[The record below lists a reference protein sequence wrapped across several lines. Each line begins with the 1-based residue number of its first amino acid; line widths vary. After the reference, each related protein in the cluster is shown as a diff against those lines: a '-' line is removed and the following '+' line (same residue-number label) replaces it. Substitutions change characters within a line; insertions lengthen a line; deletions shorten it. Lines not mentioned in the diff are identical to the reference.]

1 MNQYKIEMKEIFR
14 KEILVCAES
23 ESEATDIVEKAYLR
37 TNMLDHSYK
46 DLAAV
51 ETKVIEK
58 REENE
63 YEEIEEENIIDKK
76 SRENIKETIDQM
88 YENIKE
94 TIDQMYE
101 NIKEMD
107 NALTED
113 DIVYIDMLIENL
125 EDNLEDL
132 KDVVRKIE

>member
-23 ESEATDIVEKAYLR
+23 EKEATDIVEKAYLR

-51 ETKVIEK
+51 ETKVIGK
-58 REENE
+58 REENSYDE
-63 YEEIEEENIIDKK
+63 MEEENIIDKE
-76 SRENIKETIDQM
+76 SRENIKETINQM
-88 YENIKE
+88 YENL
-94 TIDQMYE
+94 
-101 NIKEMD
+101 KEMD
-107 NALTED
+107 NALIED

-125 EDNLEDL
+125 EDNIEDL
-132 KDVVRKIE
+132 KEVVREIE

>member
-88 YENIKE
+88 N
-94 TIDQMYE
+94 E

-132 KDVVRKIE
+132 KEVVREIE

>member
-23 ESEATDIVEKAYLR
+23 EKEATDIVEKAYLR

-51 ETKVIEK
+51 ETKIIGK
-58 REENE
+58 REENNYGE
-63 YEEIEEENIIDKK
+63 MEEENIIDKE
-76 SRENIKETIDQM
+76 SRENIKGTIDQM
-88 YENIKE
+88 YENL
-94 TIDQMYE
+94 
-101 NIKEMD
+101 KEMD
-107 NALTED
+107 NALVED

-125 EDNLEDL
+125 EDNIEDL
-132 KDVVRKIE
+132 KEVVREIE

>member
-23 ESEATDIVEKAYLR
+23 EKEATDIVEKAYLR

-51 ETKVIEK
+51 ETKVIGK
-58 REENE
+58 REENNYDE
-63 YEEIEEENIIDKK
+63 MEEENIIDKE
-76 SRENIKETIDQM
+76 SRENIKVTIDQM
-88 YENIKE
+88 YENL
-94 TIDQMYE
+94 
-101 NIKEMD
+101 KEMD
-107 NALTED
+107 NALVED

-125 EDNLEDL
+125 EDNIEDL
-132 KDVVRKIE
+132 KEIVREIE

>member
-23 ESEATDIVEKAYLR
+23 EKEATDIVEKAYLR

-51 ETKVIEK
+51 ETKVIGK
-58 REENE
+58 REENNYGE
-63 YEEIEEENIIDKK
+63 MEEENIIDKE
-76 SRENIKETIDQM
+76 SRENIKETINQM
-88 YENIKE
+88 YENL
-94 TIDQMYE
+94 
-101 NIKEMD
+101 KEMD
-107 NALTED
+107 NALIED

-125 EDNLEDL
+125 EDNIEDL
-132 KDVVRKIE
+132 KEVVREIE

>member
-23 ESEATDIVEKAYLR
+23 EKEATDIVEKAYLR

-51 ETKVIEK
+51 ETKVIGK
-58 REENE
+58 REENSYDE
-63 YEEIEEENIIDKK
+63 MEEENIIDKE
-76 SRENIKETIDQM
+76 SRENIKETINQM
-88 YENIKE
+88 YENL
-94 TIDQMYE
+94 
-101 NIKEMD
+101 KEME

-125 EDNLEDL
+125 EDNIEDL
-132 KDVVRKIE
+132 KEVVREIE

>member
-76 SRENIKETIDQM
+76 SRENIKETIEQM
-88 YENIKE
+88 N
-94 TIDQMYE
+94 E

-107 NALTED
+107 NAFTED

-132 KDVVRKIE
+132 KEVVRKIE

>member
-23 ESEATDIVEKAYLR
+23 EREATDIVEKAYLR

-51 ETKVIEK
+51 ETKVVEKIEK
-58 REENE
+58 DECQ
-63 YEEIEEENIIDKK
+63 EIEKENIIDKEN
-76 SRENIKETIDQM
+76 RENIKVTIDNM
-88 YENIKE
+88 YENLKE
-94 TIDQMYE
+94 I
-101 NIKEMD
+101 D
-107 NALTED
+107 NALKED

-125 EDNLEDL
+125 EDNIEDL
-132 KDVVRKIE
+132 KEVVRKIE

>member
-23 ESEATDIVEKAYLR
+23 EKEATDIVEKAYLR

-51 ETKVIEK
+51 ETKVIGK
-58 REENE
+58 REENSYDE
-63 YEEIEEENIIDKK
+63 MEEENIIDKE
-76 SRENIKETIDQM
+76 SRENIKGTIDQM
-88 YENIKE
+88 YENL
-94 TIDQMYE
+94 
-101 NIKEMD
+101 KEMD
-107 NALTED
+107 NALVED

-125 EDNLEDL
+125 EDNIEDL
-132 KDVVRKIE
+132 KEVVREIE

>member
-23 ESEATDIVEKAYLR
+23 EKEATDIVEKAYLR

-51 ETKVIEK
+51 ETKIIGK
-58 REENE
+58 REENNYGE
-63 YEEIEEENIIDKK
+63 MEEKNIIDKE
-76 SRENIKETIDQM
+76 SRENIKGTIDQM
-88 YENIKE
+88 YENL
-94 TIDQMYE
+94 
-101 NIKEMD
+101 KEMD
-107 NALTED
+107 NALVED

-125 EDNLEDL
+125 EDNIEDL
-132 KDVVRKIE
+132 KEVVREIE

>member
-23 ESEATDIVEKAYLR
+23 EKEATDIVEKAYLR

-51 ETKVIEK
+51 ETKVIGK
-58 REENE
+58 REENSYDE
-63 YEEIEEENIIDKK
+63 MEEENIIDKE
-76 SRENIKETIDQM
+76 SRENIKETINQM
-88 YENIKE
+88 YENL
-94 TIDQMYE
+94 
-101 NIKEMD
+101 KEMD
-107 NALTED
+107 NALVED

-125 EDNLEDL
+125 EDNIEDL
-132 KDVVRKIE
+132 KEVVREIE

>member
-23 ESEATDIVEKAYLR
+23 EKEATDIVEKAYLR

-51 ETKVIEK
+51 ETKVIGK
-58 REENE
+58 RKENNYDE
-63 YEEIEEENIIDKK
+63 MEEENIIDKE
-76 SRENIKETIDQM
+76 SRENIKETINQM
-88 YENIKE
+88 YENL
-94 TIDQMYE
+94 
-101 NIKEMD
+101 KEMD
-107 NALTED
+107 NALIED

-125 EDNLEDL
+125 EDNIEDL
-132 KDVVRKIE
+132 KEVVREIE

>member
-23 ESEATDIVEKAYLR
+23 EKEATDIVEKAYLR

-51 ETKVIEK
+51 ETKVIGK

-63 YEEIEEENIIDKK
+63 YEEMDEENIIDKE
-76 SRENIKETIDQM
+76 SRKNIKVIINQM
-88 YENIKE
+88 YENL
-94 TIDQMYE
+94 
-101 NIKEMD
+101 KEMD

-125 EDNLEDL
+125 EDNIEDL
-132 KDVVRKIE
+132 KEVVREIE

>member
-76 SRENIKETIDQM
+76 SRENIKETIEQM
-88 YENIKE
+88 N
-94 TIDQMYE
+94 E

-113 DIVYIDMLIENL
+113 DIVYIDMLIKNL

-132 KDVVRKIE
+132 KEVVRKIE

>member
-23 ESEATDIVEKAYLR
+23 EKEATDIVEKAYLR

-51 ETKVIEK
+51 ETKIIGK
-58 REENE
+58 REENNYDE
-63 YEEIEEENIIDKK
+63 MEEENIIDKEN
-76 SRENIKETIDQM
+76 RENIKGTINQM
-88 YENIKE
+88 YENL
-94 TIDQMYE
+94 
-101 NIKEMD
+101 KEME

-113 DIVYIDMLIENL
+113 DIVY
-125 EDNLEDL
+125 L
-132 KDVVRKIE
+132 KEVVREIE

>member
-23 ESEATDIVEKAYLR
+23 EKEATDIVEKAYLR

-51 ETKVIEK
+51 ETKVIGK
-58 REENE
+58 REENNYGE
-63 YEEIEEENIIDKK
+63 MEEENIIDKE
-76 SRENIKETIDQM
+76 SRENIKGTIDQM
-88 YENIKE
+88 YENLKE
-94 TIDQMYE
+94 I
-101 NIKEMD
+101 D
-107 NALTED
+107 NALVED

-125 EDNLEDL
+125 EDNIEDL
-132 KDVVRKIE
+132 KEVVREIE

>member
-23 ESEATDIVEKAYLR
+23 EKEATDIVEKAYLR

-51 ETKVIEK
+51 ETKVIGK
-58 REENE
+58 REENNYDE
-63 YEEIEEENIIDKK
+63 MEEENIIDKE
-76 SRENIKETIDQM
+76 SRENIKETINQM
-88 YENIKE
+88 YENL
-94 TIDQMYE
+94 
-101 NIKEMD
+101 KEMD
-107 NALTED
+107 NALVED

-125 EDNLEDL
+125 ENNIEDL
-132 KDVVRKIE
+132 KEVVREIE

>member
-23 ESEATDIVEKAYLR
+23 EKEATDIVEKEYLR

-51 ETKVIEK
+51 ETKVIGK
-58 REENE
+58 REENNYGE
-63 YEEIEEENIIDKK
+63 MEEENIIDKE
-76 SRENIKETIDQM
+76 SRENIKGTIDQM
-88 YENIKE
+88 YENL
-94 TIDQMYE
+94 
-101 NIKEMD
+101 KEMD
-107 NALTED
+107 NALVED

-125 EDNLEDL
+125 EDNIEDL
-132 KDVVRKIE
+132 KEVVREIE

>member
-76 SRENIKETIDQM
+76 SRENIKETIEQM
-88 YENIKE
+88 N
-94 TIDQMYE
+94 E

-132 KDVVRKIE
+132 KEVVRKIE

>member
-63 YEEIEEENIIDKK
+63 YEEIEEENIIDKE
-76 SRENIKETIDQM
+76 SRKNIKETIDQM
-88 YENIKE
+88 N
-94 TIDQMYE
+94 E

-125 EDNLEDL
+125 EDNIEDL
-132 KDVVRKIE
+132 KEVVREIE

>member
-37 TNMLDHSYK
+37 TNMLDHFYK

-63 YEEIEEENIIDKK
+63 YEEIEEENIIDKE

-88 YENIKE
+88 N
-94 TIDQMYE
+94 E

-125 EDNLEDL
+125 EDNIEDL
-132 KDVVRKIE
+132 KEVVREIE

>member
-23 ESEATDIVEKAYLR
+23 EKEATDIVEKAYLR

-51 ETKVIEK
+51 ETKVIGK
-58 REENE
+58 REENNYDE
-63 YEEIEEENIIDKK
+63 MEEENIIDKE
-76 SRENIKETIDQM
+76 SRENIKETINQM
-88 YENIKE
+88 YENL
-94 TIDQMYE
+94 
-101 NIKEMD
+101 KEME
-107 NALTED
+107 NALVED

-125 EDNLEDL
+125 EDNIEDL
-132 KDVVRKIE
+132 KEVVREIE

>member
-63 YEEIEEENIIDKK
+63 YEEIEEENIIDKE

-88 YENIKE
+88 N
-94 TIDQMYE
+94 E

-113 DIVYIDMLIENL
+113 DIVYIDMLIGNL
-125 EDNLEDL
+125 EDNIEDL
-132 KDVVRKIE
+132 KEVVREIE

>member
-23 ESEATDIVEKAYLR
+23 EKEATDIVEKAYLR

-51 ETKVIEK
+51 ETKVIGK
-58 REENE
+58 REENNYGE
-63 YEEIEEENIIDKK
+63 MEEENIIDKE
-76 SRENIKETIDQM
+76 SRENIKETINQM
-88 YENIKE
+88 YENL
-94 TIDQMYE
+94 
-101 NIKEMD
+101 KEMD
-107 NALTED
+107 NALVED

-125 EDNLEDL
+125 EDNIEDL
-132 KDVVRKIE
+132 KEVVREIE

>member
-23 ESEATDIVEKAYLR
+23 EKEATDIVEKAYLR

-51 ETKVIEK
+51 ETKVIGK

-63 YEEIEEENIIDKK
+63 YEEMDEENIIDKE
-76 SRENIKETIDQM
+76 SRKNIKVTIDQM
-88 YENIKE
+88 YENL
-94 TIDQMYE
+94 
-101 NIKEMD
+101 KEMD
-107 NALTED
+107 NALVED

-125 EDNLEDL
+125 EDNIEDL
-132 KDVVRKIE
+132 KEVVKEIE

>member
-88 YENIKE
+88 N
-94 TIDQMYE
+94 E

-132 KDVVRKIE
+132 KEVVRKIE

>member
-23 ESEATDIVEKAYLR
+23 EKEATDIVEKAYLR

-51 ETKVIEK
+51 ETKVIGK
-58 REENE
+58 REENNYDE
-63 YEEIEEENIIDKK
+63 MEEENIIDKE
-76 SRENIKETIDQM
+76 SRENIKETINQM
-88 YENIKE
+88 YENL
-94 TIDQMYE
+94 
-101 NIKEMD
+101 KEMD
-107 NALTED
+107 NALVED

-125 EDNLEDL
+125 EDNIEDL
-132 KDVVRKIE
+132 KEVVREIE

>member
-23 ESEATDIVEKAYLR
+23 EKEATDIVEKAYLR

-51 ETKVIEK
+51 ETKVIGK
-58 REENE
+58 REENNYGE
-63 YEEIEEENIIDKK
+63 MEEENIIDKE
-76 SRENIKETIDQM
+76 SRENIKGTINQM
-88 YENIKE
+88 YENL
-94 TIDQMYE
+94 
-101 NIKEMD
+101 KEMD
-107 NALTED
+107 NALVED

-125 EDNLEDL
+125 EDNIEDL
-132 KDVVRKIE
+132 KEVVREIE

>member
-23 ESEATDIVEKAYLR
+23 EKEATDIVEKAYLR

-51 ETKVIEK
+51 ETKIIGK
-58 REENE
+58 REENNYDE
-63 YEEIEEENIIDKK
+63 MEEENIIDKE
-76 SRENIKETIDQM
+76 SRENIKETINQM
-88 YENIKE
+88 YENL
-94 TIDQMYE
+94 
-101 NIKEMD
+101 KEMD
-107 NALTED
+107 NALVED

-125 EDNLEDL
+125 EDNIEDL
-132 KDVVRKIE
+132 KEVVREIE

>member
-23 ESEATDIVEKAYLR
+23 ESETTDIVEKAYLR

-94 TIDQMYE
+94 
-101 NIKEMD
+101 MD

-132 KDVVRKIE
+132 KEVVRKIE

>member
-23 ESEATDIVEKAYLR
+23 EKEATDIVEKAYLR

-51 ETKVIEK
+51 ETKIIGK
-58 REENE
+58 REENNYDE
-63 YEEIEEENIIDKK
+63 MEEENIIDKE
-76 SRENIKETIDQM
+76 SSENIKETIDQM
-88 YENIKE
+88 YENL
-94 TIDQMYE
+94 
-101 NIKEMD
+101 KEMD
-107 NALTED
+107 NALVED

-125 EDNLEDL
+125 EDNIEDL
-132 KDVVRKIE
+132 KEVVREIE